1 MCIRD
6 RMKAALVFLLFICSI
21 VGQSQPNKIDSL
33 ANVVNNE
40 HREFKR
46 SVYVEQALQY
56 LAENDYE
63 IAYFKS
69 QLDVTKL
76 TTRELLNLN
85 AYEVK
90 RDVRNGTY
98 VYDSNDTDNN
108 PYILYYRSIYF
119 FQQGMVELAVRDL
132 NLIAK
137 EFILLSD
144 SSFSSSVYN
153 NLGATHWS
161 RGNLDSALISFQK
174 CRAYSSWYIEMLE
187 ANILG
192 LANTINDI
200 ELSIEQIEIITKKN
214 PNCVNPVYLNNLFT
228 FVEKN
233 DTSKA
238 DSVGLI
244 IQNAYPNISELPEA
258 LLNLYTSNDWQIS
271 ETIQKLMSMPSA
283 SPYFDLAVT
292 GLLKN
297 ETILNVEVTDSTLHI
312 LYNKVE
318 DEQLRS
324 LIQLYFNTNTEGRK
338 SILNYVTS
346 PMNDSAYQESLDR
359 LKKLTQQ
366 YREEKLISKKVQEK
380 IIYLFILA
388 LLLILIAIVFTQR
401 AKIMESKKV
410 VVLTA
415 ENTSLETVKLELSE
429 ELIQLRKS
437 LTSIARENIR
447 KLEQLRILMTDLD
460 DTVDSHDE
468 KFKDLNIIRTHQEGI
483 TRFKISKFCEDLNTD
498 SFKPLEKLISKK
510 ELQLLKLIALEFRS
524 KEIAILLNVSPQYI
538 NNQRHKIKVL
548 LNLQGYDFDK
558 LLSNLKTDLFK
569 QRA

>member
-1 MCIRD
+1 
-6 RMKAALVFLLFICSI
+6 MKAALVFLLSICSI

-297 ETILNVEVTDSTLHI
+297 ENILNVEVTDSTLHI

>member
-1 MCIRD
+1 
-6 RMKAALVFLLFICSI
+6 MKAALVFLLSICSI

-33 ANVVNNE
+33 ALVVNNE

-46 SVYVEQALQY
+46 SLHIEHALQY
-56 LAENDYE
+56 LVENDYE

-76 TTRELLNLN
+76 TTRDLLNLD
-85 AYEVK
+85 AYEAK

-98 VYDSNDTDNN
+98 VYDSNDTYTN

-119 FQQGMVELAVRDL
+119 FQQGMAELAVRDL

-161 RGNLDSALISFQK
+161 RGNLDSALMSFQK

-192 LANTINDI
+192 LANTINDT
-200 ELSIEQIEIITKKN
+200 ELSLEQIEIITKKN
-214 PNCVNPVYLNNLFT
+214 PNCINPIYLNNLFS

-283 SPYFDLAVT
+283 SPYFNLSVT

-297 ETILNVEVTDSTLHI
+297 ETILNVEVTDSALHI

-338 SILNYVTS
+338 NILNYITS
-346 PMNDSAYQESLDR
+346 PINDSASQESLDR
-359 LKKLTQQ
+359 LKKLTEQ
-366 YREEKLISKKVQEK
+366 YREEKLISKKAQEK
-380 IIYLFILA
+380 MIYLFFLA
-388 LLLILIAIVFTQR
+388 LMIVLIAIVFTQR

-447 KLEQLRILMTDLD
+447 KLEQLRILMQDLD
-460 DTVDSHDE
+460 ETDDHHDE

-483 TRFKISKFCEDLNTD
+483 TRFKISKFCEDLNAD

-569 QRA
+569 LRA

>member
-1 MCIRD
+1 M
-6 RMKAALVFLLFICSI
+6 
-21 VGQSQPNKIDSL
+21 
-33 ANVVNNE
+33 
-40 HREFKR
+40 
-46 SVYVEQALQY
+46 
-56 LAENDYE
+56 
-63 IAYFKS
+63 
-69 QLDVTKL
+69 
-76 TTRELLNLN
+76 
-85 AYEVK
+85 
-90 RDVRNGTY
+90 
-98 VYDSNDTDNN
+98 
-108 PYILYYRSIYF
+108 
-119 FQQGMVELAVRDL
+119 
-132 NLIAK
+132 
-137 EFILLSD
+137 
-144 SSFSSSVYN
+144 
-153 NLGATHWS
+153 
-161 RGNLDSALISFQK
+161 
-174 CRAYSSWYIEMLE
+174 
-187 ANILG
+187 
-192 LANTINDI
+192 
-200 ELSIEQIEIITKKN
+200 
-214 PNCVNPVYLNNLFT
+214 
-228 FVEKN
+228 
-233 DTSKA
+233 
-238 DSVGLI
+238 
-244 IQNAYPNISELPEA
+244 
-258 LLNLYTSNDWQIS
+258 
-271 ETIQKLMSMPSA
+271 
-283 SPYFDLAVT
+283 
-292 GLLKN
+292 
-297 ETILNVEVTDSTLHI
+297 
-312 LYNKVE
+312 
-318 DEQLRS
+318 
-324 LIQLYFNTNTEGRK
+324 
-338 SILNYVTS
+338 
-346 PMNDSAYQESLDR
+346 
-359 LKKLTQQ
+359 TQQ

>member
-1 MCIRD
+1 
-6 RMKAALVFLLFICSI
+6 MKAALVFLLSICSI

-346 PMNDSAYQESLDR
+346 PMNDSASQESLDR
-359 LKKLTQQ
+359 LKKLAQQ

>member
-1 MCIRD
+1 
-6 RMKAALVFLLFICSI
+6 MKAALVFLLSICSI

-233 DTSKA
+233 DISKA

-297 ETILNVEVTDSTLHI
+297 ENILNVEVTDSTLHI

>member
-1 MCIRD
+1 
-6 RMKAALVFLLFICSI
+6 MKAALVFLLFICSI

-33 ANVVNNE
+33 ALVVNNE
-40 HREFKR
+40 HREFKKPLQIER
-46 SVYVEQALQY
+46 ALQY
-56 LAENDYE
+56 LVENDYE

-69 QLDVTKL
+69 QLDLTKL
-76 TTRELLNLN
+76 TTRELLNLD
-85 AYEVK
+85 AYEAK

-98 VYDSNDTDNN
+98 VYDSNDTYTN

-144 SSFSSSVYN
+144 SNFSSSVYN

-192 LANTINDI
+192 LANTINDT
-200 ELSIEQIEIITKKN
+200 ELSLEQIEIITKKN
-214 PNCVNPVYLNNLFT
+214 PNCINPIYLNNLFS

-283 SPYFDLAVT
+283 SPYFNLSVT

-338 SILNYVTS
+338 NILNYVTS
-346 PMNDSAYQESLDR
+346 PINDSASQESLDR
-359 LKKLTQQ
+359 LKKLTEQ
-366 YREEKLISKKVQEK
+366 YREEKLISKKAQEK
-380 IIYLFILA
+380 IIYLFFLA
-388 LLLILIAIVFTQR
+388 LMIVLIAIVFIQR
-401 AKIMESKKV
+401 AKIMETKKV
-410 VVLTA
+410 GVLTA

-447 KLEQLRILMTDLD
+447 KLEQLRILMQDLD

>member
-1 MCIRD
+1 
-6 RMKAALVFLLFICSI
+6 MKAALVFLLSICSI

-297 ETILNVEVTDSTLHI
+297 ENILNVEVTDSTLHI

-346 PMNDSAYQESLDR
+346 PMNDSASQESLDR
-359 LKKLTQQ
+359 LKKLAQQ

-483 TRFKISKFCEDLNTD
+483 TRFKISKFCEDLNAD

>member
-1 MCIRD
+1 
-6 RMKAALVFLLFICSI
+6 MKAALVFLLSICSI

-76 TTRELLNLN
+76 TTRELLNLD
-85 AYEVK
+85 AYEAK

-98 VYDSNDTDNN
+98 VYDSNDTYTN

-119 FQQGMVELAVRDL
+119 FQQGMAELAVRDL

-161 RGNLDSALISFQK
+161 RGNLDSALMSFQK

-192 LANTINDI
+192 LANTINDT
-200 ELSIEQIEIITKKN
+200 ELSLEQIEIITKKN
-214 PNCVNPVYLNNLFT
+214 PNCINPIYLNNLFS

-283 SPYFDLAVT
+283 SPYFNLSVT

-297 ETILNVEVTDSTLHI
+297 ETILNVEVTDSALHI

-338 SILNYVTS
+338 NILNYVTS
-346 PMNDSAYQESLDR
+346 TINDSASQESLDR
-359 LKKLTQQ
+359 LKKLTEQ
-366 YREEKLISKKVQEK
+366 YREEKLISKKAQEK
-380 IIYLFILA
+380 MIYLFFLA
-388 LLLILIAIVFTQR
+388 LMIVLIAIVFIQR
-401 AKIMESKKV
+401 AKIMETKKV
-410 VVLTA
+410 GVLTA

-483 TRFKISKFCEDLNTD
+483 TRFKISKFCEDLNAN

>member
-1 MCIRD
+1 
-6 RMKAALVFLLFICSI
+6 MKAALVFLLFICSI

-33 ANVVNNE
+33 ALVVNNE
-40 HREFKR
+40 HREFKKPLQIER
-46 SVYVEQALQY
+46 ALQY
-56 LAENDYE
+56 LVENDYE

-69 QLDVTKL
+69 QLDLTKL
-76 TTRELLNLN
+76 TTRELLNLD
-85 AYEVK
+85 AYEAK

-98 VYDSNDTDNN
+98 VYDSNDTYTN

-119 FQQGMVELAVRDL
+119 FRQGMVELAVRDL

-144 SSFSSSVYN
+144 SCFSSSVYN

-174 CRAYSSWYIEMLE
+174 CRAYSSWYIEILE

-192 LANTINDI
+192 LANTINDT
-200 ELSIEQIEIITKKN
+200 ELSLEQIEIITKKN
-214 PNCVNPVYLNNLFT
+214 PNCINPIYLNNLFS

-258 LLNLYTSNDWQIS
+258 LMYMYTSNDWQIS

-283 SPYFDLAVT
+283 SPYFNLSVT

-297 ETILNVEVTDSTLHI
+297 ETILNVEVTDSALHI

-338 SILNYVTS
+338 NILNYITS
-346 PMNDSAYQESLDR
+346 PINDSASQESLDR
-359 LKKLTQQ
+359 LKKLTEQ
-366 YREEKLISKKVQEK
+366 YREEKLISKKAQEK
-380 IIYLFILA
+380 MIYLFFLA
-388 LLLILIAIVFTQR
+388 LMIVLIAIVFTQR

-447 KLEQLRILMTDLD
+447 KLEQLRILMQDLD

-483 TRFKISKFCEDLNTD
+483 TRFKISKFCEDLNAD

>member
-1 MCIRD
+1 
-6 RMKAALVFLLFICSI
+6 MKAALVFLLSICSI

-297 ETILNVEVTDSTLHI
+297 ETILNVEVTDSALHI

>member
-1 MCIRD
+1 
-6 RMKAALVFLLFICSI
+6 MKAALVFLLSICSI

-56 LAENDYE
+56 LVENDYE

-297 ETILNVEVTDSTLHI
+297 ENILNVEVTDSTLHI

>member
-1 MCIRD
+1 
-6 RMKAALVFLLFICSI
+6 MKAALVFLLSICSI

-90 RDVRNGTY
+90 RDLRNGKY

-297 ETILNVEVTDSTLHI
+297 ENILNVEVTDSTLHI

>member
-1 MCIRD
+1 
-6 RMKAALVFLLFICSI
+6 MKAALVFLLSICSI

-297 ETILNVEVTDSTLHI
+297 ENILNVEVTDSTLHI

-346 PMNDSAYQESLDR
+346 PMNDSASQESLDR
-359 LKKLTQQ
+359 LKKLAQQ

-447 KLEQLRILMTDLD
+447 KLEQLRILMQDLD
-460 DTVDSHDE
+460 DTDDHNDE

-569 QRA
+569 QPA

>member
-1 MCIRD
+1 
-6 RMKAALVFLLFICSI
+6 MKAALVFLLSICSI

-90 RDVRNGTY
+90 RDLRNGTY

-144 SSFSSSVYN
+144 SSFSSGVYN

-271 ETIQKLMSMPSA
+271 ETIQKLMSIPSA

-324 LIQLYFNTNTEGRK
+324 LIQLYFNTKTEGRK
-338 SILNYVTS
+338 NILNYVTS
-346 PMNDSAYQESLDR
+346 SMNDSASQESLDR

-388 LLLILIAIVFTQR
+388 LLLVLIAIVFTQR

-447 KLEQLRILMTDLD
+447 KLEQLRILMQDLD
-460 DTVDSHDE
+460 DTDDHNDE

-483 TRFKISKFCEDLNTD
+483 TRFKISKFCEDLNAD

-569 QRA
+569 

>member
-1 MCIRD
+1 
-6 RMKAALVFLLFICSI
+6 MKAALVFLLFICSI

-33 ANVVNNE
+33 ALVVNNE
-40 HREFKR
+40 HRVFKKPLQI
-46 SVYVEQALQY
+46 EGALQY
-56 LAENDYE
+56 LVENDYE

-69 QLDVTKL
+69 QLDLTKL
-76 TTRELLNLN
+76 TTRELLNLD
-85 AYEVK
+85 AYEAK
-90 RDVRNGTY
+90 HDVRNGTY
-98 VYDSNDTDNN
+98 VYDSNDTYTN
-108 PYILYYRSIYF
+108 PYILYYRSVYF
-119 FQQGMVELAVRDL
+119 FRQGMVELAVRDL

-144 SSFSSSVYN
+144 SNFSSSVYN

-192 LANTINDI
+192 LANTINDT
-200 ELSIEQIEIITKKN
+200 ELSLEQIEIITKKN
-214 PNCVNPVYLNNLFT
+214 PNCINPIYLNNLFS

-238 DSVGLI
+238 DSVALI

-258 LLNLYTSNDWQIS
+258 LLNTYMSYDWETS

-283 SPYFDLAVT
+283 SPYFNLSVT

-297 ETILNVEVTDSTLHI
+297 ETILNVEVTDSALHI

-338 SILNYVTS
+338 NILNYVTS
-346 PMNDSAYQESLDR
+346 PINDSASQESLDR
-359 LKKLTQQ
+359 LKKLTEQ
-366 YREEKLISKKVQEK
+366 YREEKLISKKAQEK
-380 IIYLFILA
+380 IIYLFFLA
-388 LLLILIAIVFTQR
+388 LMIVLIAIVFTQR

-437 LTSIARENIR
+437 LTSIARENIQ
-447 KLEQLRILMTDLD
+447 KLEQLRILMQDLD
-460 DTVDSHDE
+460 ETDDHNNE

-483 TRFKISKFCEDLNTD
+483 TRFKISKFCEDLNAD

>member
-1 MCIRD
+1 
-6 RMKAALVFLLFICSI
+6 MKAALVFLLSICSI

-447 KLEQLRILMTDLD
+447 KLEQLRILMQDLD
-460 DTVDSHDE
+460 ETDDHNDE

>member
-1 MCIRD
+1 
-6 RMKAALVFLLFICSI
+6 MKAALVFLLSICSI

-359 LKKLTQQ
+359 LK
-366 YREEKLISKKVQEK
+366 
-380 IIYLFILA
+380 
-388 LLLILIAIVFTQR
+388 
-401 AKIMESKKV
+401 
-410 VVLTA
+410 
-415 ENTSLETVKLELSE
+415 N
-429 ELIQLRKS
+429 
-437 LTSIARENIR
+437 
-447 KLEQLRILMTDLD
+447 
-460 DTVDSHDE
+460 
-468 KFKDLNIIRTHQEGI
+468 
-483 TRFKISKFCEDLNTD
+483 
-498 SFKPLEKLISKK
+498 
-510 ELQLLKLIALEFRS
+510 
-524 KEIAILLNVSPQYI
+524 
-538 NNQRHKIKVL
+538 
-548 LNLQGYDFDK
+548 
-558 LLSNLKTDLFK
+558 
-569 QRA
+569 

>member
-1 MCIRD
+1 
-6 RMKAALVFLLFICSI
+6 MKAALVFLLSICSI

-90 RDVRNGTY
+90 RDLRNGTY

-144 SSFSSSVYN
+144 SSFSSGVYN

-271 ETIQKLMSMPSA
+271 ETIQKLMSIPSA

-324 LIQLYFNTNTEGRK
+324 LIQLYFNTKTEGRK

-346 PMNDSAYQESLDR
+346 PMNDSASQESLDR

-388 LLLILIAIVFTQR
+388 LLLVLIAIVFTQR

-447 KLEQLRILMTDLD
+447 KLEQLRILMQDLD
-460 DTVDSHDE
+460 DTDDHNDE

-483 TRFKISKFCEDLNTD
+483 TRFKISKFCEDLNAD

-569 QRA
+569 

>member
-1 MCIRD
+1 
-6 RMKAALVFLLFICSI
+6 MKAALVFLLSICSI

-69 QLDVTKL
+69 QLDVAKL

-297 ETILNVEVTDSTLHI
+297 ENILNVEVTDSTLHI

-380 IIYLFILA
+380 MIYLFFLA
-388 LLLILIAIVFTQR
+388 LMIVLIAIVFIQR
-401 AKIMESKKV
+401 AKIMETKKV
-410 VVLTA
+410 GVLTA

>member
-1 MCIRD
+1 
-6 RMKAALVFLLFICSI
+6 MKAALVFLLSICSI

-483 TRFKISKFCEDLNTD
+483 TRFKISKFCEDLNAD

>member
-1 MCIRD
+1 
-6 RMKAALVFLLFICSI
+6 MKAALVFLLSICSI

-447 KLEQLRILMTDLD
+447 KLEQLRILMQDLD
-460 DTVDSHDE
+460 ETDDHHDE

>member
-1 MCIRD
+1 
-6 RMKAALVFLLFICSI
+6 MKAALVFLLSICSI

-56 LAENDYE
+56 LVENDYE

-346 PMNDSAYQESLDR
+346 PMNDSASQESLDR
-359 LKKLTQQ
+359 LKKLAQQ

>member
-1 MCIRD
+1 
-6 RMKAALVFLLFICSI
+6 MKAALVFLLSICSI

-33 ANVVNNE
+33 ALVVNNE

-46 SVYVEQALQY
+46 AMKVEWALQY
-56 LAENDYE
+56 LVQYDHE
-63 IAYFKS
+63 IADFKS

-76 TTRELLNLN
+76 TTRELLNLD
-85 AYEVK
+85 AYEAK
-90 RDVRNGTY
+90 RDVRNGTF
-98 VYDSNDTDNN
+98 VYDSTDTYTN

-119 FQQGMVELAVRDL
+119 FQQGKLELAVRDL
-132 NLIAK
+132 NLIAQ

-144 SSFSSSVYN
+144 SNFSSSVYN
-153 NLGATHWS
+153 NLGAAHWS
-161 RGNLDSALISFQK
+161 MGNLDSALMSFQK

-192 LANTINDI
+192 LANTVNDV
-200 ELSIEQIEIITKKN
+200 ELSIEQIEIITKES
-214 PNCVNPVYLNNLFT
+214 PNCVNPIYLNNLFN
-228 FVEKN
+228 FVAKN

-244 IQNAYPNISELPEA
+244 IRNAYPIISELPDA
-258 LLNLYTSNDWQIS
+258 LLNTYMSHDWETS

-283 SPYFDLAVT
+283 SPYFNLAVT

-297 ETILNVEVTDSTLHI
+297 ETILNVEVTDSALHI

-338 SILNYVTS
+338 NILTYVTS
-346 PMNDSAYQESLDR
+346 PINNSASQESLGR
-359 LKKLTQQ
+359 LKQLTEQ
-366 YREEKLISKKVQEK
+366 YREEKMISKKAQEK
-380 IIYLFILA
+380 IIYLFFLA
-388 LLLILIAIVFTQR
+388 LMIVLIAIVFIQR
-401 AKIMESKKV
+401 AKIMETKKV
-410 VVLTA
+410 GVLTA

-447 KLEQLRILMTDLD
+447 KLEQLRILMQELD
-460 DTVDSHDE
+460 DTDDHNDE

-483 TRFKISKFCEDLNTD
+483 TRFKISKFCEDLNAD

>member
-1 MCIRD
+1 
-6 RMKAALVFLLFICSI
+6 MKAALVFLLSICSI

-76 TTRELLNLN
+76 TTRELLNLD

-90 RDVRNGTY
+90 RDLRNGTY

-144 SSFSSSVYN
+144 SSFSSGVYN

-271 ETIQKLMSMPSA
+271 ETIQKLMSIPSA

-324 LIQLYFNTNTEGRK
+324 LIQLYFNTKTEGRK

-346 PMNDSAYQESLDR
+346 PMNDSASQESLDR

-388 LLLILIAIVFTQR
+388 LLLVLIAIVFTQR

-447 KLEQLRILMTDLD
+447 KLEQLRILMQDLD
-460 DTVDSHDE
+460 DTDDHNDE

-483 TRFKISKFCEDLNTD
+483 TRFKISKFCEDLNAD

-569 QRA
+569 